1 MNYLIARVSD
11 PDQKKALPAQK
22 KRLEDYA
29 VSLGWVEN
37 KDYKYI
43 EFDETAFK
51 DNRKLFGELVL
62 EPLLRAKEKSI
73 IVHDKVDR
81 FTRDSSSEEKSVLTK
96 LAKQDKIEL
105 HFPHDHLI
113 INSES
118 AATAHFQFDINVA
131 LASYYSGAIRDNV
144 KRRFDQMLA
153 DGIWIGR
160 APIGYVNYQEHDANG
175 KVIFKGIRIDTDRDY
190 HIRKGFELR
199 STGLSYKAIAKELKK
214 AGLRSRTEK
223 AVVIS
228 GAQWEEILN
237 NPFYTGRMV
246 YKGKEYNH
254 NYPTIVE
261 PWLWDKVQE
270 VKNRRANGKTKYNSK
285 PFLFKNLKCHV
296 CGYSITF
303 DGPKHNGKTYG
314 KCTEYGG
321 KHGAVWVNEEI
332 MINQIRQLLKSIQLP
347 KHIIPKLVAEIDKN
361 HANEQ
366 ERYTSKKANLQK
378 EYDTLDEEL
387 EELYKD
393 RKQFKSRH
401 DLFER
406 MVKKIEK
413 RQKDLLDDLSDHSDG
428 DKAFLI
434 GASYLLDVCSRA
446 VELFDAESTK
456 VEQKR
461 YLLEFILTYITLE
474 GEKLHLT
481 LKEPFEAVIA
491 IQKTGKWYPREESNL
506 YHFLRTELL
515 YPLSYRGKLLTSIN

>member
-22 KRLEDYA
+22 KRLFDYA
-29 VSLGWVEN
+29 KSQDWHVEGV
-37 KDYKYI
+37 DFIYI

-51 DNRKLFGELVL
+51 SDNRKKFRELVL
-62 EPLLRAKEKSI
+62 EPLMNAKDKSI
-73 IVHDKVDR
+73 VVHDKCDR
-81 FTRDSSSEEKSVLTK
+81 FARDSSSDEKVALVK
-96 LAKQDKIEL
+96 LCRLGKMEL

-113 INSES
+113 MNVNSS
-118 AATAHFQFDINVA
+118 ATEWFQLDVNIA
-131 LASYYSGAIRDNV
+131 LAGYYSAAIRDNV
-144 KRRFDQMLA
+144 KRRFDQMLD

-175 KVIFKGIRIDTDRDY
+175 KVIFKGIRLDLERDY
-190 HIRKGFELR
+190 HVRKGFELR
-199 STGLSYKAIAKELKK
+199 STGLSYKAIAKEMKK

-228 GAQWEEILN
+228 AAQWEEILN
-237 NPFYTGRMV
+237 NPFYVGRMV
-246 YKGKEYNH
+246 FKGKEYDH
-254 NYPTIVE
+254 NYDTIVE
-261 PWLWDKVQE
+261 PWLWEKVQE

-332 MINQIRQLLKSIQLP
+332 LIEQIRELLRAVQLP
-347 KHIIPKLVAEIDKN
+347 KRLLPKLIAEIDKN
-361 HANEQ
+361 HSSEQ
-366 ERYTSKKANLQK
+366 DRYVTTRTRLEK
-378 EYDTLDEEL
+378 EYNALDEEL
-387 EELYKD
+387 EDLFKD
-393 RKQFKSRH
+393 RKQFKTRH
-401 DLFER
+401 ELFER

-413 RQKDLLDDLSDHSDG
+413 RQKDIMEDLKDHSAG
-428 DKAFLI
+428 DKAFVI

-461 YLLEFILTYITLE
+461 YLLEFVLTYITLE

-491 IQKTGKWYPREESNL
+491 IQKTGKWYTRQDSNL
-506 YHFLRTELL
+506 
-515 YPLSYRGKLLTSIN
+515 

>member
-22 KRLEDYA
+22 RRLYDYA
-29 VSLGWVEN
+29 KSKDWVE
-37 KDYKYI
+37 DIDFTYI

-51 DNRKLFGELVL
+51 SDNRKKFRELVL
-62 EPLLRAKEKSI
+62 EPLVNATDKSI
-73 IVHDKVDR
+73 VVHDKCDR
-81 FTRDSSSEEKSVLTK
+81 FSRDSSSDEKVALVK
-96 LAKQDKIEL
+96 LCKQDKLEL
-105 HFPHDHLI
+105 HFPHDHLTMNV
-113 INSES
+113 NSS
-118 AATAHFQFDINVA
+118 ATEWFQLDVNIA
-131 LASYYSGAIRDNV
+131 LAGYYSAAIRDNV
-144 KRRFDQMLA
+144 KRRFDQMLD

-175 KVIFKGIRIDTDRDY
+175 KVIFKGIRLDLERDY
-190 HIRKGFELR
+190 HVRKGFELR
-199 STGLSYKAIAKELKK
+199 STGLSYKAIAKEMKK

-228 GAQWEEILN
+228 AAQWEEILN
-237 NPFYTGRMV
+237 NPFYVGRMV
-246 YKGKEYNH
+246 FKGKEYNH
-254 NYPTIVE
+254 NYDTIVE

-321 KHGAVWVNEEI
+321 KHGAVWVNEE
-332 MINQIRQLLKSIQLP
+332 LLIEQVRELLRSIQLP
-347 KHIIPKLVAEIDKN
+347 KRLLPKLVAEIDKN
-361 HANEQ
+361 HASEQ
-366 ERYTSKKANLQK
+366 ERYIGIRERLQK
-378 EYDTLDEEL
+378 EFNALDEEL

-413 RQKDLLDDLSDHSDG
+413 RQKEIMEDLKDHSAG
-428 DKAFLI
+428 DKAFVI

-461 YLLEFILTYITLE
+461 YLIEFILSYLTLD
-474 GEKLHLT
+474 GEKLHFT
-481 LKEPFEAVIA
+481 LKEPFEAVISLA
-491 IQKTGKWYPREESNL
+491 KTGKWYTR
-506 YHFLRTELL
+506 
-515 YPLSYRGKLLTSIN
+515 

>member
-29 VSLGWVEN
+29 KSLDWLEN
-37 KDYKYI
+37 KDYEYI

-51 DNRKLFGELVL
+51 DNRKRFGELVL
-62 EPLLRAKEKSI
+62 EPLLKAKEKSI

-81 FTRDSSSEEKSVLTK
+81 FTRDSSSEEKSILTR

-144 KRRFDQMLA
+144 KRRFDQMLD

-160 APIGYVNYQEHDANG
+160 APIGYVNYQEHDDNG
-175 KVIFKGIRIDTDRDY
+175 KVIFKGIRLDADRDY
-190 HIRKGFELR
+190 HIRKGYELR
-199 STGLSYKAIAKELKK
+199 STGLSYKAIAKEMKA
-214 AGLRSRTEK
+214 AGLRSRTAK

-228 GAQWEEILN
+228 AAQWEDILT
-237 NPFYTGRMV
+237 NPFYVGRMV
-246 YKGKEYNH
+246 YKGKEYDH
-254 NYPTIVE
+254 NYDTIIE

-285 PFLFKNLKCHV
+285 PFLFKNLKCHT
-296 CGYSITF
+296 CNYSITF
-303 DGPKHNGKTYG
+303 DGPKHNGRTYG

-321 KHGAVWVNEEI
+321 KHGAVWIDEQLLI
-332 MINQIRQLLKSIQLP
+332 DQIRKLLKSIQLP
-347 KHIIPKLVAEIDKN
+347 KKLIPNLIVEIEKN
-361 HANEQ
+361 HASEQ
-366 ERYTSKKANLQK
+366 ERYTGTKTRLQT
-378 EYDTLDEEL
+378 EFDALDEEL
-387 EELYKD
+387 EELFKD

-401 DLFER
+401 DVFER

-413 RQKDLLDDLSDHSDG
+413 RQKELLDDLQDHSAG
-428 DKAFLI
+428 DKSFVI

-461 YLLEFILTYITLE
+461 YLLDFILSNATLD
-474 GEKLHLT
+474 GQKLQLT
-481 LKEPFEAVIA
+481 LKEPFEAVISLS
-491 IQKTGKWYPREESNL
+491 KTGIWYTLEDSNL
-506 YHFLRTELL
+506 
-515 YPLSYRGKLLTSIN
+515 

>member
-29 VSLGWVEN
+29 KSLDWLEN
-37 KDYKYI
+37 KDYEYI

-51 DNRKLFGELVL
+51 DNRKRFNELVL
-62 EPLLRAKEKSI
+62 APIVSAKDKSI

-81 FTRDSSSEEKSVLTK
+81 FTRDSSSEEKSILTR

-144 KRRFDQMLA
+144 KRRFDQMLD
-153 DGIWIGR
+153 DGLWIGR
-160 APIGYVNYQEHDANG
+160 GPIGYINYQEHDANG
-175 KVIFKGIRIDTDRDY
+175 KVIFKGIKLDDERKH
-190 HIRKGFELR
+190 HIKKGFELR
-199 STGLSYKAIAKELKK
+199 STGLPYKAISQELKK

-223 AVVIS
+223 AVAIS
-228 GAQWEEILN
+228 GSQWEQILN
-237 NPFYTGRMV
+237 NPFYVGRMV
-246 YKGKEYNH
+246 FKGKEYDH
-254 NYPTIVE
+254 NYDTIIE
-261 PWLWDKVQE
+261 PWLRDKVQE

-285 PFLFKNLKCHV
+285 PFLFKNLKCSV
-296 CGYSITF
+296 CSYSITF

-321 KHGAVWVNEEI
+321 KHGATWIDEEI
-332 MINQIRQLLKSIQLP
+332 LINQIRKLLKSIELP
-347 KHIIPKLVAEIDKN
+347 KKLIPNLVSEIEKN

-366 ERYTSKKANLQK
+366 ERYSSTKTRLQK
-378 EYDTLDEEL
+378 EFDELDEEL
-387 EELYKD
+387 EELFKD

-401 DLFER
+401 DVFER

-413 RQKDLLDDLSDHSDG
+413 RQQVLLDDLQDHSTG
-428 DKAFLI
+428 DKSFVI

-446 VELFDAESTK
+446 VELFDADSTK

-461 YLLEFILTYITLE
+461 YLIDFILSNTTLE
-474 GEKLHLT
+474 GEKLQLT
-481 LKEPFEAVIA
+481 LKKPFEAVIA
-491 IQKTGKWYPREESNL
+491 LSKTEKWYTRQDSNL
-506 YHFLRTELL
+506 RHLV
-515 YPLSYRGKLLTSIN
+515 PKTSALIH